1 MAKNKNHNLEKRG
14 SVWNFVAMVNGKRIK
29 KALSS
34 SITEARRL
42 RDKYLEEIRFNGDIQ
57 RTVPE
62 AGGLLLGEVVAMWA
76 KKKVKRVKAS
86 SWRDYRSIMNHH
98 LLPKFGNIP
107 IKDIT
112 FDDVEDFVDGLSCGN
127 KRKNNIL
134 VPMRSVFE
142 YASKRGIVD
151 TNIML
156 YVDNL
161 KPEDPNIRPLT
172 IGEVMDFLEYVP
184 PHYKPFF
191 EVAFF
196 TGMRFGEMA
205 GLKWRNIDF
214 DRGVIRVIETRVY
227 GEEGPPK
234 TKKSKRDIDIL
245 QPTYDALMRQ
255 KEITGKS
262 KYVFLD
268 MNYKPL
274 IPDHVRNVIWTPA
287 LEMAKIEYRPMLHTR
302 HTFATMMLDA
312 GEDIGWVQNQ
322 LGHASLQMI
331 YTRYYSWVKKSTRSD
346 GSAFMKGMYD
356 KTFGD
361 EKPEHPQ
368 SGKLVNFTPILH
380 QHKKRVPD
388 ELSET
393 LAIVGSGERI

>member
-86 SWRDYRSIMNHH
+86 SWRDYRSILNYH

-196 TGMRFGEMA
+196 TGMRSPC
-205 GLKWRNIDF
+205 
-214 DRGVIRVIETRVY
+214 V
-227 GEEGPPK
+227 
-234 TKKSKRDIDIL
+234 
-245 QPTYDALMRQ
+245 
-255 KEITGKS
+255 
-262 KYVFLD
+262 
-268 MNYKPL
+268 
-274 IPDHVRNVIWTPA
+274 NV
-287 LEMAKIEYRPMLHTR
+287 
-302 HTFATMMLDA
+302 
-312 GEDIGWVQNQ
+312 
-322 LGHASLQMI
+322 
-331 YTRYYSWVKKSTRSD
+331 
-346 GSAFMKGMYD
+346 
-356 KTFGD
+356 
-361 EKPEHPQ
+361 
-368 SGKLVNFTPILH
+368 
-380 QHKKRVPD
+380 
-388 ELSET
+388 SET
-393 LAIVGSGERI
+393 PTP